1 MRKETNSGI
10 DALKARVGLFV
21 AAQAAEICRLAA
33 AMADENRAVFQRR
46 RECAELVASLEAD
59 LSKARGRL
67 AAAESTL
74 ERSRREGE
82 GLVAEADAVCDMLA
96 RQPDM
101 VLPQGDGT
109 VDALYEKVAGAVE
122 WLRRQPMAVVELPE
136 PAPAPAAVMVPEP
149 VVVLEPGVVLEPVVV
164 PEPVVVVTEPEPPP
178 AKRTYAPYTPPAQPK
193 AQETFKAWFVRQTDI
208 LRTRQVVDHP
218 LGWGAAQLLA
228 TWAVR
233 DITLAG
239 RSKNHKF
246 VPVRQAAEV
255 IAAKL
260 KEYDYPYSDW
270 CMAAGWQKR
279 LDSAL
284 ERAEAKGLPVACER
298 FTTVSRPEHIKKYAA
313 FSAWYYVPGKEPP
326 AGTFPT
332 E

>member
-1 MRKETNSGI
+1 MRKETNTGI

-46 RECAELVASLEAD
+46 KECAELVASLEED
-59 LSKARGRL
+59 LGRARERL
-67 AAAESTL
+67 AAADTTL
-74 ERSRREGE
+74 ERSRTGGE
-82 GLVAEADAVCDMLA
+82 GLVTEADAVCDMLV

-101 VLPQGDGT
+101 VLPSGDGT
-109 VDALYEKVAGAVE
+109 VDALYEKVSSAVD

-136 PAPAPAAVMVPEP
+136 PAPAPAP
-149 VVVLEPGVVLEPVVV
+149 VVVV
-164 PEPVVVVTEPEPPP
+164 PEPVVVVVPEPVVELT
-178 AKRTYAPYTPPAQPK
+178 AKRTYVPYTPPAQPK
-193 AQETFKAWFVRQTDI
+193 STETFRAWFVRQADV
-208 LRTRQVVDHP
+208 LRTRQAVDHP
-218 LGWGAAQLLA
+218 RGWGAAQLLA

-233 DITLAG
+233 EITLAG

-260 KEYDYPYSDW
+260 KEYDYPYSEW

-313 FSAWYYVPGKEPP
+313 FSAWYYVQGKEPP
-326 AGTFPT
+326 AGTFPA